1 MRRFFLIVVLSL
13 VVNSAAEASCLVPS
27 DPLLSSISDLVGRDP
42 KLASQLAEDALVS
55 KGGQTAETR
64 GRLLALQ
71 AEGFGR
77 RSQAA
82 VARRIA
88 GSGLEEPLSA
98 DSDARVELLWIL
110 ATNTFQPDELAEL
123 QSRIEVLAAKV
134 DPYSVKAICLDI
146 ALGNIQR
153 VRGNFGE
160 AARLLFQAYRASKTP
175 ALTLANI
182 EAARLLGRVWGD
194 AGNADAALELN
205 RTVIDFES
213 ATGNVF
219 LLGMAHGYR
228 GIYLNNARRF
238 EQALPELEL
247 ALVSHR
253 QFLAEA
259 SEAYIERE
267 FCRARVGLRQWEM
280 ARRDCERAR
289 EKFVRLGETGLDQ
302 TELLMAEIDLAEG
315 RLDEARVRLDAVIAK
330 GDAASGISSFEPFRL
345 RAELHRRQEEFSA
358 ALSDLYRYIERHGR
372 WKNAATARQTLVLSE
387 QFSTDLQAMRAEA
400 LQRTLDA
407 ERAERRANTR
417 NMIVTVVAMLLV
429 LLILFRMHYL
439 DLRHRR
445 RLTEIANTDSL
456 TGIPNR
462 RHILECAHAR
472 LAAARAA
479 GRAFSVA
486 LLDLDYFKAINDNY
500 GHQVGDAVLK
510 RVASAAT
517 ARLPI
522 NASIGR
528 WGGEEFLIVFDGH
541 GVEDCAAH
549 LERLRLSI
557 RQIWASRGATMQ
569 VNFSA
574 GLAGSDNPELTVEQ
588 MIERADKA
596 LYRAKAGGRGQ
607 TCLSRP
613 GPSVVPAPSR
623 PSQVQLL

>member
-13 VVNSAAEASCLVPS
+13 VVNSVAEASCLVPS

-55 KGGQTAETR
+55 KGGQTADTR
-64 GRLLALQ
+64 GWLLALQ

-259 SEAYIERE
+259 SEAYTERE
-267 FCRARVGLRQWEM
+267 FCRARVGSGSGRWHG
-280 ARRDCERAR
+280 ATASGRAR
-289 EKFVRLGETGLDQ
+289 
-302 TELLMAEIDLAEG
+302 
-315 RLDEARVRLDAVIAK
+315 
-330 GDAASGISSFEPFRL
+330 S
-345 RAELHRRQEEFSA
+345 
-358 ALSDLYRYIERHGR
+358 LSDWAKR
-372 WKNAATARQTLVLSE
+372 
-387 QFSTDLQAMRAEA
+387 
-400 LQRTLDA
+400 
-407 ERAERRANTR
+407 
-417 NMIVTVVAMLLV
+417 
-429 LLILFRMHYL
+429 
-439 DLRHRR
+439 
-445 RLTEIANTDSL
+445 DS
-456 TGIPNR
+456 I
-462 RHILECAHAR
+462 
-472 LAAARAA
+472 
-479 GRAFSVA
+479 
-486 LLDLDYFKAINDNY
+486 K
-500 GHQVGDAVLK
+500 
-510 RVASAAT
+510 
-517 ARLPI
+517 
-522 NASIGR
+522 
-528 WGGEEFLIVFDGH
+528 
-541 GVEDCAAH
+541 
-549 LERLRLSI
+549 
-557 RQIWASRGATMQ
+557 
-569 VNFSA
+569 
-574 GLAGSDNPELTVEQ
+574 
-588 MIERADKA
+588 
-596 LYRAKAGGRGQ
+596 
-607 TCLSRP
+607 
-613 GPSVVPAPSR
+613 PSC
-623 PSQVQLL
+623 

>member
-1 MRRFFLIVVLSL
+1 MRRFFLIAVISFIA
-13 VVNSAAEASCLVPS
+13 NSAVEASCLVPS
-27 DPLLSSISDLVGRDP
+27 GPLLSSISDLVGRDP
-42 KLASQLAEDALVS
+42 ELASQLAEDALVS

-88 GSGLEEPLSA
+88 GSGLEESLPA

-110 ATNTFQPDELAEL
+110 ATNTFQPAALAEL
-123 QSRIEVLAAKV
+123 QSRIEALAAKV
-134 DPYSVKAICLDI
+134 EPHSVKAICLDI

-160 AARLLFQAYRASKTP
+160 AARLLFQAYRASNTP

-213 ATGNVF
+213 ATGNTF

-228 GIYLNNARRF
+228 GIYLNHQRRF
-238 EQALPELEL
+238 EEALPELEL
-247 ALVSHR
+247 ARVSHR
-253 QFLAEA
+253 RFFAEV

-267 FCRARVGLRQWEM
+267 FCRARVGLNQWEM
-280 ARRDCERAR
+280 ARRNCEQAR
-289 EKFVRLGETGLDQ
+289 EKFIRLGETGLDQ
-302 TELLMAEIDLAEG
+302 TEWLTAEIDLAEG
-315 RLDEARVRLDAVIAK
+315 KLDEARDRLDAVIGKA
-330 GDAASGISSFEPFRL
+330 GATTSVGTFEPFRL
-345 RAELHRRQEEFSA
+345 RAELNRREGQFAA
-358 ALSDLYRYIERHGR
+358 ALSDLYEYVEQHGR
-372 WKNAATARQTLVLSE
+372 WRDAATARQTLVLSE
-387 QFSTDLQAMRAEA
+387 QFSADLQAMRAEA
-400 LQRTLDA
+400 LQKTLDA
-407 ERAERRANTR
+407 ERAERSANSR
-417 NMIVTVVAMLLV
+417 NMIVTVVAMV
-429 LLILFRMHYL
+429 LIVLILFRMHYL

-445 RLTEIANTDSL
+445 RLTEIANTDAL

-462 RHILECAHAR
+462 RHALECAHAQ

-479 GRAFSVA
+479 GRPFSVA
-486 LLDLDYFKAINDNY
+486 LLDLDHFKAINDNY

-517 ARLPI
+517 ARLPV

-541 GVEDCAAH
+541 GLEDCAAH
-549 LERLRLSI
+549 LERLRLGV
-557 RQIWASRGATMQ
+557 RQIWAGRDATMQ

-574 GLAGSDNPELTVEQ
+574 GLAGSDDPELTVEQ

-613 GPSVVPAPSR
+613 GPSVVPAASR
-623 PSQVQLL
+623 PSQVQLP